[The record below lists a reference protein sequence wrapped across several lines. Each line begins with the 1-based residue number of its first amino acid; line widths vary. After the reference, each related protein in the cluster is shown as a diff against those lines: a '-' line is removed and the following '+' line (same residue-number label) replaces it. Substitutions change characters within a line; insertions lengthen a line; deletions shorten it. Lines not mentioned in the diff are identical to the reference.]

1 MKFVRAAIA
10 VASAMSMVMGCSS
23 GAPVAKQAPP
33 AVAVDEPVL
42 DGTYRLDLDGKRVQ
56 VNGKAMHAPP
66 APSLFAFRSACSHT
80 GCIATGTLLQGDDAK
95 HAASYTVVLDYV
107 SGGWQMASP
116 NTFSC
121 SDGSTSPGVVAW
133 FVKPGPDRSLV
144 GTYYATH
151 AVGVDCVSAMQAPMT
166 LTRVGD
172 VERGVPVA
180 DPRAVTAL
188 SASAPDGLK
197 GRYRQ
202 VSTYRGPGEA
212 PPNDEIELES
222 KTVEMMTMCVRNT
235 EQCWALATANFDGA
249 TVQWPMVFA
258 NGVWSVSRRASHNEG
273 CPNRSTTEMVMHS
286 DYPMPQPPLNP
297 VPKLTGTESFDF
309 HSASTPCAGAFDYD
323 SVLERTGS

>member
-1 MKFVRAAIA
+1 MMYVRATVS
-10 VASAMSMVMGCSS
+10 VASAMSVVMGCSS
-23 GAPVAKQAPP
+23 GAPVATPSPP
-33 AVAVDEPVL
+33 ATALDEPVL
-42 DGTYRLDLDGKRVQ
+42 DGTYRLDLDGNRVL

-66 APSLFAFRSACSHT
+66 APSLFAFRSACSHS
-80 GCIATGTLLQGDDAK
+80 GCIATGTLLQGTDSK
-95 HAASYTVVLDYV
+95 HASAYTVVLDYV

-116 NTFSC
+116 NTFGC

-133 FVKPGPDRSLV
+133 FIKPRPDKSLE

-151 AVGVDCVSAMQAPMT
+151 AVGVDCVSTMQAPMS
-166 LTRVGD
+166 LTRIGD
-172 VERGVPVA
+172 VEPGIPVA

-202 VSTYRGPGEA
+202 VSTYRGQGKP

-222 KTVEMMTMCVRNT
+222 KTVDMMTMCVRNT
-235 EQCWALATANFDGA
+235 EQCWALATANYGGE
-249 TVQWPMVFA
+249 TVQWPMAFV

-273 CPNRSTTEMVMHS
+273 CPNRSTTETVMHS

-297 VPKLTGTESFDF
+297 VPRITGTESFDF
-309 HSASTPCAGAFDYD
+309 HSTSTPCAGAFDYD
-323 SVLERTGS
+323 SVLERTGG

>member
-1 MKFVRAAIA
+1 MIA
-10 VASAMSMVMGCSS
+10 VALAMSLATGCSS
-23 GAPVAKQAPP
+23 GTPVAKPPPP
-33 AVAVDEPVL
+33 AAAVDEPAL
-42 DGTYRLDLDGKRVQ
+42 DGTYRLDLDGKRVL

-80 GCIATGTLLQGDDAK
+80 GCVATGTLLQGDDPK
-95 HAASYTVVLDYV
+95 HATNYTVVLDYV
-107 SGGWQMASP
+107 DGGWQMAAP

-166 LTRVGD
+166 LNRVGD
-172 VERGVPVA
+172 VDHGVPVA
-180 DPRAVTAL
+180 DPHAVTAL
-188 SASAPDGLK
+188 SASAPDGLR

-202 VSTYRGPGEA
+202 VNTYRGQGA
-212 PPNDEIELES
+212 PPSNDEIELQA
-222 KTVEMMTMCVRNT
+222 KAVDMMTMCVRNT
-235 EQCWALATANFDGA
+235 EQCWALATANYDGK
-249 TVQWPMVFA
+249 TVQWPMAFA
-258 NGVWSVSRRASHNEG
+258 NGVWSVGRRASHGED
-273 CPNRSTTEMVMHS
+273 CPNQSTTEMVMHS

-309 HSASTPCAGAFDYD
+309 HSPNTPCAGAFDYD

>member
-1 MKFVRAAIA
+1 MS
-10 VASAMSMVMGCSS
+10 VAMGCSA
-23 GAPVAKQAPP
+23 GTPIATTPPP

-42 DGTYRLDLDGKRVQ
+42 DGTYRLDLDGKRVM

-66 APSLFAFRSACSHT
+66 APSLFAFRSACSHS
-80 GCIATGTLLQGDDAK
+80 GCVATGTLLQDDNIKRATN
-95 HAASYTVVLDYV
+95 YTVVLDYV
-107 SGGWQMASP
+107 SGGWQMATP
-116 NTFSC
+116 NTFGC

-133 FVKPGPDRSLV
+133 FIKPGPDRSLV

-166 LTRVGD
+166 LSRVGD

-180 DPRAVTAL
+180 DPHAVAPL
-188 SASAPDGLK
+188 SVSAPDGLK

-202 VSTYRGPGEA
+202 VNTFRGQGAP
-212 PPNDEIELES
+212 PPNDETEVEA

-235 EQCWALATANFDGA
+235 EQCWALATADFDGT

-258 NGVWSVSRRASHNEG
+258 NGMWSVSRRASHNEA
-273 CPNRSTTEMVMHS
+273 CPNQSSTEMVMHS

-297 VPKLTGTESFDF
+297 VPRLTGTETFDF
-309 HSASTPCAGAFDYD
+309 HSPSTPCVGAFDYD